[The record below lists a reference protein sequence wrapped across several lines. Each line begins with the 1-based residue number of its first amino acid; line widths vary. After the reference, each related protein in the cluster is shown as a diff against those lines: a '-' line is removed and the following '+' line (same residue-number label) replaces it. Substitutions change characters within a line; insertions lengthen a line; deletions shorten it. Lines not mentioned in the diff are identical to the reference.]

1 MDGIVPEYADATHRY
16 LGAKEATAYLGQI
29 DPSTMMAHSA
39 VRPAWVGLVDFR
51 HPAPERARRRALL
64 SLVPDPAGRDRERLG
79 AMV

>member
-1 MDGIVPEYADATHRY
+1 MPEYADATHRY

-51 HPAPERARRRALL
+51 TRLRSALGGVL
-64 SLVPDPAGRDRERLG
+64 C
-79 AMV
+79 